1 MECKKKNKW
10 KRKWDEKQNI
20 NCRRCCVDKLHLW
33 KVFAAVNN
41 DNDRYALTAQNI
53 WNKNM
58 VKKHEMILAFY
69 KYTHTYIYIYT
80 SAKRNY
86 LPTYIY
92 IVILLYHF
100 IISSKVEPLQKN
112 GISLNRAKMLL
123 VFGVADKI
131 RKSLNSC
138 WNKNFAVWRG
148 VYDGVII
155 INSSQQKNK

>member
-1 MECKKKNKW
+1 MLSNGIRKKNKW

-58 VKKHEMILAFY
+58 VKKHEMILTFFKY
-69 KYTHTYIYIYT
+69 IYTHIYIYT

-92 IVILLYHF
+92 SYFTVSFYHLFKSRATSEKWNF
-100 IISSKVEPLQKN
+100 IK
-112 GISLNRAKMLL
+112 
-123 VFGVADKI
+123 
-131 RKSLNSC
+131 
-138 WNKNFAVWRG
+138 
-148 VYDGVII
+148 
-155 INSSQQKNK
+155 SSQNATCIWCGRQN